1 MKCPKCQTENP
12 ESAKY
17 CSGCATPLPFSDD
30 IPVSATKTL
39 EIPMKELEVGTT
51 FARKYQILEQ
61 IGKGGMGVVYKALDN
76 EVKEDIAIKI
86 LKPEIAQDESIIE
99 RFRNELKIAR
109 KISHKN
115 VCRMYDLNKE
125 EGTYYITLEYVP
137 GEDLKDLIRREEKL
151 SPEKAINIAKQV
163 CEGLVEAHRLGI
175 VHRDLKPQNIMI
187 DAEGE
192 AKIMDFGIARSVEA
206 PGVTQT
212 GMIIG
217 TPDYISPEQAE
228 GAEADQRSDIYSL
241 GVILY
246 EMVTG
251 TVPFKGDTA
260 LSVALKH
267 KAQIPRDPRKLNPGL
282 SENLSR
288 LILICMEKDRER
300 RYQTAEGL
308 LADLR
313 NVEEGLPLGMKIRLR
328 RETFVR
334 ALIRRKLLIPA
345 LIAVL
350 AIIAVVIWQ
359 FLPQK
364 EPFPILS
371 NKPSLA
377 VVYFENISGNQ
388 NLDYWRNGIAELM
401 MTELA
406 QSRFIHVLS
415 GEEIYGICKKLN
427 LLEERKYSSED
438 LLRIANEG
446 RVDHIIS
453 GSYLEAGTD
462 IIINLRLQK
471 PHSGQI
477 LRSAQVKCSGEE
489 QILQNLDDLTTQ
501 IKADL
506 NLTDQQIADD
516 IDKDLTEI
524 STSSI
529 EAFKSY
535 NESTEP
541 YYRFEYRKCIEL
553 LKKAIEVDP
562 EFAIAYLRLAVSY
575 INLGYFSEGL
585 VYLKRAFELS
595 DKASDKDKYQI
606 HAFYH
611 LRYAKDYRKAIE
623 SYNNLIQ
630 LYPDNQA
637 ANNMLGEIYFSL
649 DEWGK
654 ALDYLHVNI
663 RNRREKIIYYVGLAN
678 AYMAK
683 GQYEEARSVLAK
695 YTASFQDRSLIHYA
709 MAWTHVCEGHYNL
722 ALSEAEIGLSL
733 DSSEYFNI
741 VIRGDIHLY
750 GGDFLLAEEEYLGLQ
765 TLREPVT
772 YAISLGRL
780 APLYLTKG
788 KLKKSKNMWET
799 LFSLA
804 EKQGQNQWVAMFN
817 QYKIYT
823 LLRSGEYKEAL
834 EECNKLWNMAADAE
848 DPELVK
854 RHVLFNRGLAYLGLN
869 ALNEAQN
876 VANELMEF
884 IAKGMNKKAIRYYH
898 LLKGLIE
905 LERNEFLESIEDIK
919 KAIALLPAQYYW
931 EFREIND
938 HALFLDSL
946 ASVYHKSGD
955 LEKAREEYM
964 KIIQLSAGRLFYG
977 DIYAKSFYMLGKIYE
992 QQGDT
997 AKAIEHYEQ
1006 FLDLWK
1012 DADPGIAEVENAKR
1026 RLSSL
1031 GRADRY
1037 SGAK

>member
-1 MKCPKCQTENP
+1 MG
-12 ESAKY
+12 S
-17 CSGCATPLPFSDD
+17 L
-30 IPVSATKTL
+30 
-39 EIPMKELEVGTT
+39 
-51 FARKYQILEQ
+51 FAERYEILEEL
-61 IGKGGMGVVYKALDN
+61 GKGGMGEVYKVRDQKLAEVMALK
-76 EVKEDIAIKI
+76 V
-86 LKPEIAQDESIIE
+86 LKPEIAADRDMIE
-99 RFRNELKIAR
+99 RFKNELKLAR
-109 KISHKN
+109 KIAHRN
-115 VCRMYDLNKE
+115 VCKMHDFHEKDE
-125 EGTYYITLEYVP
+125 TPYITMEYVA
-137 GEDLKDLIRREEKL
+137 GEDLKSYIKRSEKLTREE
-151 SPEKAINIAKQV
+151 AISIAKQV
-163 CEGLVEAHRLGI
+163 CEGLAEAHELGV

-187 DAEGE
+187 DEQGR
-192 AKIMDFGIARSVEA
+192 AKIMDFGIARAVEA

-212 GMIIG
+212 GVIIG

-228 GAEADQRSDIYSL
+228 GGEADQRSDIYSL

-251 TVPFKGDTA
+251 MVPFKGDTA

-267 KAQIPRDPRKLNPGL
+267 KAQIPKDPRKLNPEL
-282 SENLSR
+282 SDNLSR

-300 RYQTAEGL
+300 RYQTAEEL
-308 LADLR
+308 LLDLR
-313 NVEEGLPLGMKIRLR
+313 NVEEGLPLGTKIRPR
-328 RETFVR
+328 RETFAS
-334 ALIRRKLLIPA
+334 ALIRKRFFIPA
-345 LIAVL
+345 LVVALIVIAM
-350 AIIAVVIWQ
+350 IIWQ
-359 FLPQK
+359 LLPQK

-453 GSYLEAGTD
+453 GSYLEAGGD
-462 IIINLRLQK
+462 IIVNLRLQK
-471 PHSGQI
+471 PHSGEI

-489 QILQNLDDLTTQ
+489 QILQNLDDLTKQ
-501 IKADL
+501 IKVDL

-529 EAFKSY
+529 EAFKSF

-541 YYRFEYRKCIEL
+541 YYRFEYRKSIEF

-575 INLGYFSEGL
+575 INLGYFSEGR
-585 VYLKRAFELS
+585 VYLKKAFELS

-649 DEWGK
+649 DEWEK
-654 ALDYLHVNI
+654 ALDYLHVNV

-683 GQYEEARSVLAK
+683 GQYEEARSVLGE
-695 YTASFQDRSLIHYA
+695 YTDSFQDHPLIHYA
-709 MAWTHVCEGHYNL
+709 MAWTHVCEDRYDL
-722 ALSEAEIGLSL
+722 SLSEAEKGLSL
-733 DSSEYFNI
+733 DPGEYFNM
-741 VIRGDIHLY
+741 VIKGDIYLY
-750 GGDFLLAEEEYLGLQ
+750 KGDFLLAEEEYLGLQ

-799 LFSLA
+799 LFGLA

-823 LLRSGEYKEAL
+823 LLRSGEYREAL
-834 EECNKLWNMAADAE
+834 EECDRLWNMAADAE
-848 DPELVK
+848 NPELVK
-854 RHVLFNRGLAYLGLN
+854 RHVLFNRGLAYLGLK
-869 ALNEAQN
+869 ALDEAQN
-876 VANELMEF
+876 AANGLMEF

-955 LEKAREEYM
+955 LEKAREEYR

-997 AKAIEHYEQ
+997 AKAIEHYEK

-1012 DADPGIAEVENAKR
+1012 DADPGIAEVEDAKK

-1031 GRADRY
+1031 I
-1037 SGAK
+1037 